1 MVGLTISFLLF
12 FLVGN
17 AFAQSSS
24 FPSAQPTQLM
34 TDLKYP
40 DPIQIGQAQ
49 LYPSTPLYSL
59 KTIREGIE
67 LKFSATPRV
76 KLIRY
81 FEFSVRRLR
90 EVEALISKDKQG
102 WIEPTLVSYRQDV
115 DTLYDLAAEDT
126 DIWVADRLGEQL
138 NWLVNRYDKLKD
150 PRAQLAA
157 RASIERL
164 VKHNSR
170 MLANPKIDQG
180 QLIGKIALD
189 QSLGCLFLIK
199 EATNSALTQAER
211 VLIGDDATSC
221 LEDINGPLSGQL
233 KDTYFRQIISGG
245 SPTSP
250 F

>member
-1 MVGLTISFLLF
+1 MRILLGLTVSLLSFVLA
-12 FLVGN
+12 GN
-17 AFAQSSS
+17 VFAQSPS
-24 FPSAQPTQLM
+24 FPSVVPTKLM

-40 DPIQIGQAQ
+40 DPIKIGQAQ
-49 LYPSTPLYSL
+49 LDPSSPFYFL

-67 LKFSATPRV
+67 LKFSTTPRI

-90 EVEALISKDKQG
+90 EVEALILKDKQQ
-102 WIEPTLVSYRQDV
+102 WIEPVLVSYRQDV
-115 DTLYDLAAEDT
+115 DTLYDLVSEDT

-138 NWLVNRYDKLKD
+138 NWLISRYDKLKD

-157 RASIERL
+157 RASIEKL

-170 MLANPKIDQG
+170 MLADPKIDQG

-199 EATNSALTQAER
+199 EATDSALTQAER
-211 VLIGDDATSC
+211 VLIGDDAGKC

-233 KDTYFRQIISGG
+233 KDTFFRQQQ
-245 SPTSP
+245 
-250 F
+250 